1 MIKTENYYLITGSS
15 SGLGEALSRLLNQGG
30 YNTLGLDKIEGEYTS
45 HKIDLS
51 NISIEDILKITKSL
65 NGKKIESIIHC
76 AAIQKNPGADFESIS
91 DTFNE
96 VFSVNVKSVYLLVKT
111 LEKEFS
117 DFTKL
122 CIVSSVHA
130 KATSQNNTL
139 YASSKS
145 AIHGLVNGLTLE
157 KNEKMSIFELILGAM
172 DSPMLLNSFEKNE
185 IEDLKQDL
193 PSKNILQP
201 ADVAQFIID
210 LINNHAKIL
219 HGSSI
224 VVDNGVLSKLPT
236 K

>member
-1 MIKTENYYLITGSS
+1 MSKTENYYLITGSS

-30 YNTLGLDKIEGEYTS
+30 YSTLGLDKIEGEYTN

-65 NGKKIESIIHC
+65 NGKKIDALIHC
-76 AAIQKNPGADFESIS
+76 AAIQKNSGYDFESIS
-91 DTFNE
+91 DTFDE

-111 LEKEFS
+111 LEKEFT
-117 DFTKL
+117 DFSKL
-122 CIVSSVHA
+122 CIISSVHA
-130 KATSQNNTL
+130 KATTKNNTL

-172 DSPMLLNSFEKNE
+172 DSPMLLNSFDKNE
-185 IEDLKQDL
+185 IEDLKQEL

-201 ADVAQFIID
+201 ADIAKFIID
-210 LINNHAKIL
+210 LIDNYAKIL

-224 VVDNGVLSKLPT
+224 VVDNGVLSKLST